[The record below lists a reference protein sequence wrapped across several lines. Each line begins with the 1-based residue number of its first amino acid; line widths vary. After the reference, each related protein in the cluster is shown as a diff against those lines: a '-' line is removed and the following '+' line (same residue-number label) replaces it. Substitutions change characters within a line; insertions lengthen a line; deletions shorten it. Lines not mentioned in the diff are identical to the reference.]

1 MADEKDSGQDRTEE
15 PTDKRRKDFREKGKV
30 AQSRDLGSVGVLLA
44 VGLALGAWWPYA
56 LARIED
62 VSRDFLGD
70 AAGSPGLFLADPV
83 ALLWFTVWAILWMV
97 APILIAAV
105 LAGTLQA
112 VAQVG
117 LQWSWKPLEAD
128 LNRLNP
134 IAGIQSK
141 LLSWQAVFEWLK
153 AMAKVVAVGAISW
166 KVIGRYAPVLSD
178 LAVVPLGEAFAQ
190 VGGIVA
196 RLIGFCLL
204 AMLAL
209 GILDYIFARWQ
220 LLRKMRMTLQELKD
234 EHKDTEGDPHMK
246 NKVRKLMV
254 QMSRNRLVAEV
265 SEATVVIANPTH
277 YAVAV
282 RYQLGQPGPP
292 IVVARG
298 ADARAVKIKEIAR
311 SNGVPRIENRPLAR
325 ALYAQC
331 KEGQVVP
338 VDLYEAVA
346 EVLAFVYRLRQ
357 ARSGGSRSAGAGS
370 AVAAAP
376 VA

>member
-1 MADEKDSGQDRTEE
+1 MADDRDSGQDRTED
-15 PTDKRRKDFREKGKV
+15 PTDKRRRDFREKGKV

-44 VGLALGAWWPYA
+44 VGLAIGAWWPHG

-62 VSRDFLGD
+62 VSREILAD
-70 AAGSPGLFLADPV
+70 ASGSPEQFLADPD
-83 ALLWFTVWAILWMV
+83 ALLMFTVNAILWMV
-97 APILIAAV
+97 MPILIAAV
-105 LAGTLQA
+105 LAGLLQA

-117 LQWSWKPLEAD
+117 LQWSWKPLEPD
-128 LNRLNP
+128 LNKLNP
-134 IAGIQSK
+134 ISGLQSK
-141 LLSWQAVFEWLK
+141 LFSWQAVFEWLK
-153 AMAKVVAVGAISW
+153 SMAKVIAVGVISW
-166 KVIGRYAPVLSD
+166 KVIGVYVPVLSD
-178 LAVVPLGEAFAQ
+178 LATVPLGEAFAQ

-196 RLIGFCLL
+196 RLIGYCLL

-209 GILDYIFARWQ
+209 GILDLMFAKWQ

-234 EHKDTEGDPHMK
+234 EHKDTEGDPHVK
-246 NKVRKLMV
+246 AKVRKLMV

-265 SEATVVIANPTH
+265 SDATVVVANPTH
-277 YAVAV
+277 YAIAV
-282 RYQLGQPGPP
+282 RYELGQPGPP

-311 SNGVPRIENRPLAR
+311 SAGVPRIENRPLAR

-338 VDLYEAVA
+338 VELYEATA

-357 ARSGGSRSAGAGS
+357 ARAGG
-370 AVAAAP
+370 AAAGMRTAP
-376 VA
+376 APAG

>member
-15 PTDKRRKDFREKGKV
+15 PTDKRRRDFREKGKV

-56 LARIED
+56 LERIED
-62 VSRDFLGD
+62 VSREILGD
-70 AAGSPGLFLADPV
+70 ATGSPGLSIADPQ
-83 ALLWFTVWAILWMV
+83 ALLMFTVKAILFMV
-97 APILIAAV
+97 APVLVAAV
-105 LAGTLQA
+105 LAGTFQA

-117 LQWSWKPLEAD
+117 LQWTWKPLEPD
-128 LNRLNP
+128 INRLNP
-134 IAGIQSK
+134 ISGIQSK
-141 LLSWQAVFEWLK
+141 LLSWQAMFEWLK
-153 AMAKVVAVGAISW
+153 AMAKVIAVGAISW
-166 KVIGRYAPVLSD
+166 KVIGKYSPVLSD
-178 LAVVPLGEAFAQ
+178 LAAVPLGQAFAQ

-196 RLIGFCLL
+196 RLVGFCLL

-209 GILDYIFARWQ
+209 GILDYMFAKWQ

-234 EHKDTEGDPHMK
+234 DHKDTEGDPYVK
-246 NKVRKLMV
+246 GKIRKLMA

-265 SEATVVIANPTH
+265 SDATVVVANPTH
-277 YAVAV
+277 YAIAI
-282 RYQLGQPGPP
+282 RYELGQVGPP

-311 SNGVPRIENRPLAR
+311 SKGVPRIENRPLAR

-331 KEGQVVP
+331 KEGQIVP

-357 ARSGGSRSAGAGS
+357 SRAGGAKASAPMAQ
-370 AVAAAP
+370 APAP

>member
-1 MADEKDSGQDRTEE
+1 VADDRDSGQDRTED
-15 PTDKRRKDFREKGKV
+15 PTDKRRRDFREKGKV

-44 VGLALGAWWPYA
+44 VGLAIGAWWPHG

-62 VSRDFLGD
+62 VSREILAD
-70 AAGSPGLFLADPV
+70 ASGSPEQFLADPD
-83 ALLWFTVWAILWMV
+83 ALLMFTVNAILWMV
-97 APILIAAV
+97 MPILIAAV
-105 LAGTLQA
+105 LAGLLQA

-117 LQWSWKPLEAD
+117 LQWSWKPLEPD
-128 LNRLNP
+128 LNKLNP
-134 IAGIQSK
+134 ISGLQSK
-141 LLSWQAVFEWLK
+141 LFSWQAVFEWLK
-153 AMAKVVAVGAISW
+153 SMAKVIAVGVISW
-166 KVIGRYAPVLSD
+166 KVIGVYVPVLSD
-178 LAVVPLGEAFAQ
+178 LATVPLGEAFAQ

-196 RLIGFCLL
+196 RLIGYCLL

-209 GILDYIFARWQ
+209 GILDLMFAKWQ

-234 EHKDTEGDPHMK
+234 EHKDTEGDPHVK
-246 NKVRKLMV
+246 AKVRKLMV

-265 SEATVVIANPTH
+265 SDATVVVANPTH
-277 YAVAV
+277 YAIAV
-282 RYQLGQPGPP
+282 RYELGQPGPP

-311 SNGVPRIENRPLAR
+311 SAGVPRIENRPLAR

-338 VDLYEAVA
+338 VELYEATA

-357 ARSGGSRSAGAGS
+357 ARAGG
-370 AVAAAP
+370 AAAGMRTAP
-376 VA
+376 APAG